1 MSQAVVRGDIA
12 LEYETFGDPADPAV
26 LLIAGFGVQMLS
38 WDSGFCEGLARRG
51 RYVIR
56 FDNRDTGLS
65 TKLDQFP
72 VDRGQLI
79 GAASSGDLETVR
91 ALAPYRLEDL
101 ADDAAY
107 LVGALGLNR
116 VHVVGAS
123 LGGMVAQL
131 VAIRHP
137 DLVATL
143 TSMMSSTGSS
153 EVGQWTPEAFA
164 ALMSPLP
171 SDRDGYIAGTV
182 AASQVWA
189 SKRYFDK
196 TSAAAL
202 AATSYD
208 RGLCPGG
215 TDRQL
220 AALLATGSLEND
232 LAGLRLPVLVIHGTD
247 DTLIAPSGGERTA
260 ELIPDAELLIVTN
273 MGHDRPEPLWPTL
286 WDAIATLTDQNWRQT
301 P

>member
-38 WDSGFCEGLARRG
+38 WDSGFCEGLARCG

-56 FDNRDTGLS
+56 FDNRDTGWS
-65 TKLDQFP
+65 TKFDQFP
-72 VDRGQLI
+72 VDRGRLI
-79 GAASSGDLETVR
+79 GAASQGDLETVR
-91 ALAPYRLEDL
+91 DLAPYRLEDL
-101 ADDAAY
+101 ADDAAD
-107 LVGALGLNR
+107 LVGALGLTR
-116 VHVVGAS
+116 VHLVGAS

-131 VAIRHP
+131 CAIRHP

-143 TSMMSSTGSS
+143 TSMMSSTGSPD
-153 EVGQWTPEAFA
+153 VGQWTPEAFA

-171 SDRDGYIAGTV
+171 SDRDGYVEGSV
-182 AASQVWA
+182 AASRVWA
-189 SKRYFDK
+189 SKRYFDS

-202 AATSYD
+202 AAASYD

-220 AALLATGSLEND
+220 AALLATGSLEDD
-232 LAGLRLPVLVIHGTD
+232 LPDLRLPVLVIHGTD
-247 DTLIAPSGGERTA
+247 DTLITPSGGERTA
-260 ELIPDAELLIVTN
+260 ELIPEAELLIIAD

-286 WDAIATLTDQNWRQT
+286 WAAIVTHTDKDPRQT
-301 P
+301 L